1 MSNALAAL
9 LSILDLEEIGEN
21 SFRGQCPQSLRKR
34 VFGGQIIAQ
43 ALVAASRTVEGRA
56 PHSLHGY
63 FLLPGDPAAPIFY
76 QVERLRDGGSFATRR
91 CEAVQHGRTIFTLT
105 ASFHAEESGL
115 DHSLPM
121 PEAPDPETLM
131 TRAEMGR
138 AFAHMMPAAMQRYFT
153 QAQPID
159 VRPVD
164 LARYYAKAD
173 RTPLPAQ
180 QNVWMRANGALPDDP
195 AVHRAVLAYFSDM
208 TLLDTALVKHQRSVF
223 DEDIQGASLDH
234 ALWFH
239 RPFRA
244 DEWLLYAQQ
253 SPNAN
258 GARGLARGSLFSR
271 DGRLVASVMQEG
283 LLRLRTDKPMR

>member
-1 MSNALAAL
+1 MPQAIAAL
-9 LSILDLEEIGEN
+9 LDILDIERLGPD
-21 SFRGQCPQSLRKR
+21 SFRGQCPLALRKR

-43 ALVAASRTVEGRA
+43 ALVAASRTVDRRE

-63 FLLPGDPAAPIFY
+63 FLLPGDASTPISY
-76 QVERLRDGGSFATRR
+76 EVQRLRDGGSFATRR
-91 CEAVQHGRTIFTLT
+91 CDAIQHGRTIFSLT
-105 ASFHAEESGL
+105 ASFHIEEPGL
-115 DHSLPM
+115 DHCMPM
-121 PEAPDPETLM
+121 PDAPDPETLM
-131 TRAEMGR
+131 SRPEMGQ

-164 LARYYAKAD
+164 LARYYPKVD
-173 RTPLPAQ
+173 RAPLPTH
-180 QNVWMRANGALPDDP
+180 QNIWMRASGPLPDDP

-223 DEDIQGASLDH
+223 DEDIQAASLDH

-258 GARGLARGSLFSR
+258 GARGLTRGSLFSR
-271 DGRLVASVMQEG
+271 DGRLVASVVQEG
-283 LLRLRTDKPMR
+283 LLRLRPDKSAR